1 MKSALALFILLAAAW
16 ASANYY
22 PNPNYQVFGEP
33 HTETDKKDID
43 QLIEKFRQAWAQQ
56 DAKGV
61 AALHATDVEWINAFG
76 RTFRGSEQLEEFL
89 AQRLF
94 PEFESEVWQRAMSSY
109 KPISRR
115 YIGSHAAVINAQ
127 TQSGPGSA
135 VGPGGRRVSFTFVLQ
150 KNAGRW
156 EIAHQAIADIRERRN
171 D

>member
-1 MKSALALFILLAAAW
+1 
-16 ASANYY
+16 
-22 PNPNYQVFGEP
+22 
-33 HTETDKKDID
+33 
-43 QLIEKFRQAWAQQ
+43 KFRQAWAQQ

-127 TQSGPGSA
+127 THSDPWSA
-135 VGPGGRRVSFTFVLQ
+135 VGPGVCMVLYTYVLL
-150 KNAGRW
+150 NIDGCR
-156 EIAHQAIADIRERRN
+156 EIAQQAIADIRERRN